1 MNTQEEMK
9 MKKRNAKKLGLGLV
23 SLGILG
29 GLVACGNGNSSAE
42 GDTEEG
48 KTLTVSVDSGYKDY
62 INEIKDTFEKEN
74 DVKIKLVEKDMFD
87 QLESLALDGP
97 AGKGPDV
104 MMAAY
109 DRIGAL
115 GQQGHLAEVKLG
127 NESAYDETDK
137 AQVTYDG
144 KIYGE
149 PAVIET
155 LVLYYNKDLVD
166 TAPATFKDLE
176 NLSKDSRFAFESE
189 AGKNTGFLAKWTDF
203 YYSYGLIAG
212 YGGYVFGDDGTDPSD
227 IGLNNAGAVEG
238 ISYATDWF
246 QNVWPKGMQD
256 IKSAGDFASQ
266 QFMSNKTAAIIDGPW
281 QAQTYKE
288 NNINYGVAKI
298 PTLNNGQPYQPFGG
312 GKGWVVSNYAKNKDL
327 SQKWLDYVTNQENQ
341 EKFFEMV
348 NEIPANQQA
357 RETAKAKNDELT
369 TAVIEQYETAQAMPN
384 IPEMGEVWTGAE
396 NLMFDAASGSKTPK
410 ESADEAVKTI
420 SEAIEQNT
428 D

>member
-1 MNTQEEMK
+1 
-9 MKKRNAKKLGLGLV
+9 MKKRSAKKLGLGLV

-29 GLVACGNGNSSAE
+29 GLAACGNGNSSAE
-42 GDTEEG
+42 GEAEEG

-155 LVLYYNKDLVD
+155 RVLYYNKDLVD

-420 SEAIEQNT
+420 SEAIEQKY
-428 D
+428 

>member
-1 MNTQEEMK
+1 
-9 MKKRNAKKLGLGLV
+9 MKKRSVKQLGLGLI

-29 GLVACGNGNSSAE
+29 GLAACGNGNSSAE

-62 INEIKDTFEKEN
+62 INEIKNTFEKEN

-127 NESAYDETDK
+127 NEAAYDETDK

-166 TAPATFKDLE
+166 TAPSTFKDLE

-212 YGGYVFGDDGTDPSD
+212 HGGYVFGDDGTDPSD

-256 IKSAGDFASQ
+256 IKSAGDFTSQ

-420 SEAIEQNT
+420 SEAIEQKY
-428 D
+428 

>member
-1 MNTQEEMK
+1 
-9 MKKRNAKKLGLGLV
+9 MKKRSAKKLGLGLV

-29 GLVACGNGNSSAE
+29 GLAACGNGNSSAE
-42 GDTEEG
+42 GEAEEG

-176 NLSKDSRFAFESE
+176 NLSKESRFAFESE

-420 SEAIEQNT
+420 SEAIEQKY
-428 D
+428 

>member
-9 MKKRNAKKLGLGLV
+9 MKKRSAKKLGLGLV

-29 GLVACGNGNSSAE
+29 GLAACGNGNSSAE

-420 SEAIEQNT
+420 SEAIEQKY
-428 D
+428 

>member
-1 MNTQEEMK
+1 
-9 MKKRNAKKLGLGLV
+9 MKKRSAKKLGLGLV

-29 GLVACGNGNSSAE
+29 GLAACGNGNSSAE
-42 GDTEEG
+42 GEAEEG

-266 QFMSNKTAAIIDGPW
+266 QFMSNKTAAIIDGPG

-341 EKFFEMV
+341 EKFFKMV

-420 SEAIEQNT
+420 SEAIEQKY
-428 D
+428 

>member
-1 MNTQEEMK
+1 
-9 MKKRNAKKLGLGLV
+9 MKKRSVKQLGLGLI

-29 GLVACGNGNSSAE
+29 GLAACGNGNSSAE
-42 GDTEEG
+42 GEADEG

-62 INEIKDTFEKEN
+62 INEIKNTFEKEN

-115 GQQGHLAEVKLG
+115 GQQGHLAKVKLG
-127 NESAYDETDK
+127 NEAAYDETDK

-166 TAPATFKDLE
+166 TAPSTFKDLE

-212 YGGYVFGDDGTDPSD
+212 HGGYVFGDDGTNPSD

-246 QNVWPKGMQD
+246 KNVWPKGMQD

-420 SEAIEQNT
+420 SEAIEQKY
-428 D
+428 

>member
-1 MNTQEEMK
+1 

-29 GLVACGNGNSSAE
+29 GLAACGNGNSSAE

-246 QNVWPKGMQD
+246 KNVWPKGMQD

-341 EKFFEMV
+341 DKFFEMV

-420 SEAIEQNT
+420 SEAIEQKY
-428 D
+428 

>member
-1 MNTQEEMK
+1 
-9 MKKRNAKKLGLGLV
+9 MKKRSAKKLGLGLV

-29 GLVACGNGNSSAE
+29 GLAACGNGNSSAE

-420 SEAIEQNT
+420 SEAIEQKY
-428 D
+428 

>member
-1 MNTQEEMK
+1 

-29 GLVACGNGNSSAE
+29 GLAACGNGNSSAE

-212 YGGYVFGDDGTDPSD
+212 HGGYVFGDDGTNPSD

-246 QNVWPKGMQD
+246 KNVWPKGMQD

-341 EKFFEMV
+341 DKFFEMV

-420 SEAIEQNT
+420 SEAIEQKY
-428 D
+428 

>member
-1 MNTQEEMK
+1 
-9 MKKRNAKKLGLGLV
+9 MKKRSAKKLGLGLV

-29 GLVACGNGNSSAE
+29 GLAACGNGNSSAE
-42 GDTEEG
+42 GEAEEG

-369 TAVIEQYETAQAMPN
+369 TAVIEQYETAQAMTN

-420 SEAIEQNT
+420 SEAIEQKY
-428 D
+428 

>member
-1 MNTQEEMK
+1 
-9 MKKRNAKKLGLGLV
+9 MKKRSAKKLGLGLV

-29 GLVACGNGNSSAE
+29 GLAACGNGNSSAE
-42 GDTEEG
+42 GEAEEG

-155 LVLYYNKDLVD
+155 LVLYYNKDLID

-420 SEAIEQNT
+420 SEAIEQKY
-428 D
+428 

>member
-9 MKKRNAKKLGLGLV
+9 MKKRSAKKLGLGLV

-29 GLVACGNGNSSAE
+29 GLAACGNGNSSAE
-42 GDTEEG
+42 GEAEEG

-166 TAPATFKDLE
+166 IAPATFKDLE

-420 SEAIEQNT
+420 SEAIEQKY
-428 D
+428 

>member
-1 MNTQEEMK
+1 
-9 MKKRNAKKLGLGLV
+9 MKKRSAKKLGLGLV

-29 GLVACGNGNSSAE
+29 GLAACGNGNSSAE
-42 GDTEEG
+42 GEAEEG

-166 TAPATFKDLE
+166 TSPATFKDLE

-420 SEAIEQNT
+420 SEAIEQKY
-428 D
+428 

>member
-1 MNTQEEMK
+1 
-9 MKKRNAKKLGLGLV
+9 MKKRSAKKLGLGLV

-29 GLVACGNGNSSAE
+29 GLAACGNGNSSAE
-42 GDTEEG
+42 GEAEEG

-115 GQQGHLAEVKLG
+115 RQQGHLAEVKLG

-420 SEAIEQNT
+420 SEAIEQKY
-428 D
+428 

>member
-1 MNTQEEMK
+1 
-9 MKKRNAKKLGLGLV
+9 MKKQSAKKLGLGLV

-29 GLVACGNGNSSAE
+29 GLAACGNGNSSAE
-42 GDTEEG
+42 GEAEEG

-155 LVLYYNKDLVD
+155 LVLYYNKDLID

-212 YGGYVFGDDGTDPSD
+212 YGGYVFGEDGTDPSD

-420 SEAIEQNT
+420 SEAIEQKY
-428 D
+428 

>member
-1 MNTQEEMK
+1 

-29 GLVACGNGNSSAE
+29 GLAACGNGNSSAE

-266 QFMSNKTAAIIDGPW
+266 KFMSNKTAAIIDGPW

-341 EKFFEMV
+341 DKFFEMV

-420 SEAIEQNT
+420 SEAIEQKY
-428 D
+428 

>member
-1 MNTQEEMK
+1 

-29 GLVACGNGNSSAE
+29 GLAACGNGNSSAE

-288 NNINYGVAKI
+288 NNINYGVVKI

-341 EKFFEMV
+341 DKFFEMV

-420 SEAIEQNT
+420 SEAIEQKY
-428 D
+428 

>member
-1 MNTQEEMK
+1 
-9 MKKRNAKKLGLGLV
+9 MKKRSAKKLGLGLV

-29 GLVACGNGNSSAE
+29 GLAACGNGNSSTE
-42 GDTEEG
+42 GEAEEG

-420 SEAIEQNT
+420 SEAIEQKY
-428 D
+428 

>member
-1 MNTQEEMK
+1 
-9 MKKRNAKKLGLGLV
+9 MKKRSVKQLGLGLI

-29 GLVACGNGNSSAE
+29 GLAACGNGNSSAE
-42 GDTEEG
+42 GEADEG

-62 INEIKDTFEKEN
+62 INEIKNTFEKEN

-127 NESAYDETDK
+127 KEAAYDETDK

-166 TAPATFKDLE
+166 TAPSTFKDLE

-212 YGGYVFGDDGTDPSD
+212 YGGYVFGDDGTNPSD

-246 QNVWPKGMQD
+246 KNVWPKGMQD

-420 SEAIEQNT
+420 SEAIEQKY
-428 D
+428 

>member
-9 MKKRNAKKLGLGLV
+9 MKKRSVKQLGLGLI

-29 GLVACGNGNSSAE
+29 GLAACGNGNSSAE
-42 GDTEEG
+42 GEADEG

-62 INEIKDTFEKEN
+62 INEIKNTFEKEN

-420 SEAIEQNT
+420 SEAIEQKY
-428 D
+428 

>member
-29 GLVACGNGNSSAE
+29 GLAACGNGNSSAE
-42 GDTEEG
+42 GEADEG

-341 EKFFEMV
+341 DKFFEMV

-420 SEAIEQNT
+420 SEAIEQKY
-428 D
+428 

>member
-1 MNTQEEMK
+1 
-9 MKKRNAKKLGLGLV
+9 MKKRSAKKLGLGLV

-29 GLVACGNGNSSAE
+29 GLAACGNGNSSAE
-42 GDTEEG
+42 REAEEG

-420 SEAIEQNT
+420 SEAIEQKY
-428 D
+428 

>member
-1 MNTQEEMK
+1 
-9 MKKRNAKKLGLGLV
+9 MKKRSAKKLGLGLV

-29 GLVACGNGNSSAE
+29 GLAACGNGNSSAE
-42 GDTEEG
+42 GEAEEG

-155 LVLYYNKDLVD
+155 LVLYYNKDLAD

-420 SEAIEQNT
+420 SEAIEQKY
-428 D
+428 

>member
-1 MNTQEEMK
+1 
-9 MKKRNAKKLGLGLV
+9 MKKRSAKKLGLGLV

-29 GLVACGNGNSSAE
+29 GLAACGNGNSSAE
-42 GDTEEG
+42 GEAEEG
-48 KTLTVSVDSGYKDY
+48 KTLTVSVDAGYKDY

-420 SEAIEQNT
+420 SEAIEQKY
-428 D
+428 

>member
-1 MNTQEEMK
+1 

-29 GLVACGNGNSSAE
+29 GLAACGNGNSSAE
-42 GDTEEG
+42 GEAEEG

-155 LVLYYNKDLVD
+155 LVLYNNKDLVD

-420 SEAIEQNT
+420 SEAIEQKY
-428 D
+428 

>member
-1 MNTQEEMK
+1 
-9 MKKRNAKKLGLGLV
+9 MKKRSAKKLGLGLV

-29 GLVACGNGNSSAE
+29 GLAACGNGNSSAE
-42 GDTEEG
+42 GEAEEG

-281 QAQTYKE
+281 QAQIYKE

-420 SEAIEQNT
+420 SEAIEQKY
-428 D
+428 

>member
-1 MNTQEEMK
+1 

-29 GLVACGNGNSSAE
+29 GLAACGNGNSSAE
-42 GDTEEG
+42 GEAEEG

-166 TAPATFKDLE
+166 TAPVTFKDLE

-420 SEAIEQNT
+420 SEAIEQKY
-428 D
+428 

>member
-1 MNTQEEMK
+1 

-29 GLVACGNGNSSAE
+29 GLAACGNGNSSAE
-42 GDTEEG
+42 GNTEEG

-176 NLSKDSRFAFESE
+176 NLSKDSHFAFESE

-341 EKFFEMV
+341 DKFFEMV

-420 SEAIEQNT
+420 SEAIEQKY
-428 D
+428 

>member
-1 MNTQEEMK
+1 
-9 MKKRNAKKLGLGLV
+9 MKKRSVKQLGLGLI

-29 GLVACGNGNSSAE
+29 GLAACGNGNSSAE
-42 GDTEEG
+42 GEADEG

-62 INEIKDTFEKEN
+62 INEIKNTFEKEN

-166 TAPATFKDLE
+166 TAPSTFKDLE

-212 YGGYVFGDDGTDPSD
+212 YGGYVFGDDGTNPSD

-246 QNVWPKGMQD
+246 KNVWPKGMQD

-420 SEAIEQNT
+420 SEAIEQKY
-428 D
+428 

>member
-1 MNTQEEMK
+1 
-9 MKKRNAKKLGLGLV
+9 MKKRSAKKLGLGLV

-29 GLVACGNGNSSAE
+29 GLAACGNGNSSAE
-42 GDTEEG
+42 GEAEEG

-109 DRIGAL
+109 DRIGVL

-420 SEAIEQNT
+420 SEAIEQKY
-428 D
+428 

>member
-1 MNTQEEMK
+1 
-9 MKKRNAKKLGLGLV
+9 MKKRSAKKLGLGLV

-29 GLVACGNGNSSAE
+29 GLAACGNGNSSAE
-42 GDTEEG
+42 GEAEEG

-410 ESADEAVKTI
+410 ESADEAVKQ
-420 SEAIEQNT
+420 SVKP
-428 D
+428 

>member
-1 MNTQEEMK
+1 
-9 MKKRNAKKLGLGLV
+9 MKKRSAKKLGLGLV

-29 GLVACGNGNSSAE
+29 GLAACGNGNSSAE
-42 GDTEEG
+42 GEAEEG

-298 PTLNNGQPYQPFGG
+298 PTLDNGQPYQPFGG

-420 SEAIEQNT
+420 SEAIEQKY
-428 D
+428 

>member
-1 MNTQEEMK
+1 

-29 GLVACGNGNSSAE
+29 GLAACGNGNSSAE

-104 MMAAY
+104 MMASY

-341 EKFFEMV
+341 DKFFEMV

-420 SEAIEQNT
+420 SEAIEQKY
-428 D
+428 

>member
-1 MNTQEEMK
+1 
-9 MKKRNAKKLGLGLV
+9 MKKRSAKKLGLGLV

-29 GLVACGNGNSSAE
+29 GLAACGNGNSSAE
-42 GDTEEG
+42 GEAEEG
-48 KTLTVSVDSGYKDY
+48 KTLTVSVDSGYKNY

-420 SEAIEQNT
+420 SEAIEQKY
-428 D
+428 

>member
-1 MNTQEEMK
+1 
-9 MKKRNAKKLGLGLV
+9 MKKRSAKKLGLGLV

-29 GLVACGNGNSSAE
+29 GLAACGNGNSSAE
-42 GDTEEG
+42 GEAEEG

-212 YGGYVFGDDGTDPSD
+212 YGGYVFGDDGTNPSD

-246 QNVWPKGMQD
+246 KNVWPKGMQD

-420 SEAIEQNT
+420 SEAIEQKY
-428 D
+428 

>member
-9 MKKRNAKKLGLGLV
+9 MKKRSAKKLGLGLV

-29 GLVACGNGNSSAE
+29 GLAACGNGNSSAE
-42 GDTEEG
+42 GEAEEG

-155 LVLYYNKDLVD
+155 LVLYYNKNLVD

-420 SEAIEQNT
+420 SEAIEQKY
-428 D
+428 

>member
-29 GLVACGNGNSSAE
+29 GLAACGNGNSSAE

-203 YYSYGLIAG
+203 YYFYGLIAG

-420 SEAIEQNT
+420 SEAIEQKY
-428 D
+428 